1 MKLLK
6 ASFLLAAAAIAPSIA
21 RADIID
27 ITTPGGYGYDS
38 FRINSDASAIL
49 SYGYMGG
56 GSLYWSAATGAL
68 TGDADA
74 LTVSN
79 VTRYSPLGL
88 SESGLKIFGTTYNA
102 VNGTY
107 KAIIWNPSAAT
118 YLDILNS
125 LGTINSVSFGSHNN
139 SWTVNA
145 DATRAYGTYTQ
156 GGVSK
161 VFRWDQTDGVTANLI
176 GSLYSGNNIYVRSMS
191 SDGNKIIGDYYPSNT
206 AQTYYWSQATG
217 AIDIGNSL
225 GWGANIYTYWQC
237 MSSNGGYVFVNKYS
251 GSGILQTYRWK
262 ASDYSSVELVKP
274 VGVNELMVRF
284 SSASGDKVFGTY
296 YLSGGYRL
304 FKWTEAGGTTPDLAS
319 SLPVGNTGLSGVS
332 SDLRYLYGYFV
343 SGSSYHSFRYDDMT
357 STTLDLQQ
365 GLISGSYFP
374 SAMSPD
380 GKYIVGQ
387 KDNSI
392 GWRWSEADGYQT
404 ISSWLLA
411 NGADPTIIG
420 NWTFYSAGGISNDGK
435 TVVGKGTLSGNSRIY
450 IASAASG
457 VADYEIWLSSINGQN
472 RIYATGST
480 LAGLPLE
487 GAHHR
492 PMLSFD
498 RMGKESQ
505 AWATGDFGSSSRTRD
520 VHVTSG
526 EAGINWNVGKT
537 MLFGVAG
544 GHAVQNADLDL
555 GGSSATKGDFF
566 IAELDYRPE
575 GTQWI
580 ISLLGMVGSWE
591 SKTNRGYDNGGSTDF
606 SNGVA
611 DTITRSARLRVDAPA
626 VATFGGFGFAPFASY
641 TVTQTVVGAYTE
653 TGGGFPASFNEQEH
667 NATEARLGV
676 TASKDLSEKTKL
688 LLSVEGIHRFDGV
701 GPSLTGQDVTGG
713 VSFDLPGT
721 APRPDCVRFGFDV
734 DHKLSADTL
743 LNISAHVSTVGE
755 AHDVSAAISIRRAF

>member
-56 GSLYWSAATGAL
+56 GWLFWSAATGAL

-74 LTVSN
+74 LTVPN
-79 VTRYSPLGL
+79 VTTYSPRGL

-102 VNGTY
+102 VNGSS

-125 LGTINSVSFGSHNN
+125 LGTINSASFGSNN
-139 SWTVNA
+139 NNWTVNA
-145 DATRAYGTYTQ
+145 DATRAYGSYTQ
-156 GGVSK
+156 GGITK
-161 VFRWDQTDGVTANLI
+161 VFRWDQTDGLTTNLI
-176 GSLYSGNNIYVRSMS
+176 GSLYSGNSIYVRSMS
-191 SDGNKIIGDYYPSNT
+191 SDGNKIIGDYYPSST

-225 GWGANIYTYWQC
+225 GWAANIWTYWQC

-251 GSGILQTYRWK
+251 GSSILQTYRWK
-262 ASDYSSVELVKP
+262 ASDYSSVELIKP
-274 VGVNELMVRF
+274 VGVNELTVKF
-284 SSASGDKVFGTY
+284 SSTTGDKVFGTY

-343 SGSSYHSFRYDDMT
+343 SGSSYHSFRYDDTT

-526 EAGINWNVGKT
+526 EAGINWNLGKT

-575 GTQWI
+575 STQWI
-580 ISLLGMVGSWE
+580 VSLLGMVGSWE

-688 LLSVEGIHRFDGV
+688 LLSVEAIHRFDGV
-701 GPSLTGQDVTGG
+701 GPALTGQDVTGG

-743 LNISAHVSTVGE
+743 LNVSAHVSTVGE